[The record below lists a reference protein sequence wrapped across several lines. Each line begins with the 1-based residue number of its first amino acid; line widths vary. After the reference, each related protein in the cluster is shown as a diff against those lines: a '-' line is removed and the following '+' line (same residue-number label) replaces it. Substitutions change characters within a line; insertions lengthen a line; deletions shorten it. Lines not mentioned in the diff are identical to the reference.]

1 MSKIQRK
8 QLVEY
13 LNEKYEYAKRTIIRD
28 VDFKTRIAFASF
40 FSIVIKMVKKGD
52 VDDFK
57 NFLKILDIGEK
68 ILTTH
73 ILPDDI
79 KKEVD
84 KKIKE
89 LPKEIQSQIT
99 DDFIS
104 KLIAKFDNQVIR
116 QLITDLRQ
124 KIGDIIFDESI
135 TDSNK

>member
-1 MSKIQRK
+1 D
-8 QLVEY
+8 Y
-13 LNEKYEYAKRTIIRD
+13 LNEKYEYAKRTILRD

-40 FSIVIKMVKKGD
+40 FSIITKMVKKGD
-52 VDDFK
+52 VEDFK

-89 LPKEIQSQIT
+89 LPKEIQNQIT
-99 DDFIS
+99 DEYIS
-104 KLIAKFDNQVIR
+104 RLIEKFDTPLIR

-124 KIGDIIFDESI
+124 KIGDIIFDES
-135 TDSNK
+135 TTNSDK

>member
-1 MSKIQRK
+1 MSKAQRK

-13 LNEKYEYAKRTIIRD
+13 LNEKYEYAKKTILRD

-40 FSIVIKMVKKGD
+40 FSIVIKTVKKGD

-57 NFLKILDIGEK
+57 NFLKILDIGKK
-68 ILTTH
+68 ILTSH

-89 LPKEIQSQIT
+89 LPKEIQNQIT
-99 DDFIS
+99 DEYIS
-104 KLIAKFDNQVIR
+104 QLIAKFDNPIIK

-124 KIGDIIFDESI
+124 KIGDIILDESLEN
-135 TDSNK
+135 TNK

>member
-1 MSKIQRK
+1 MSKAQRK

-13 LNEKYEYAKRTIIRD
+13 LNEKYEYAKKTILRD

-99 DDFIS
+99 DDYIS
-104 KLIAKFDNQVIR
+104 KLIEKFDNSMIR

-124 KIGDIIFDESI
+124 KIGDIIFDES
-135 TDSNK
+135 TTNSNK

>member
-1 MSKIQRK
+1 
-8 QLVEY
+8 
-13 LNEKYEYAKRTIIRD
+13 
-28 VDFKTRIAFASF
+28 
-40 FSIVIKMVKKGD
+40 KMVKKGD

-84 KKIKE
+84 KKVKE

-99 DDFIS
+99 DDYIS
-104 KLIAKFDNQVIR
+104 NLIAKFDNPVIR
-116 QLITDLRQ
+116 QLIIDLRQ
-124 KIGDIIFDESI
+124 KIGDIILDESLEN
-135 TDSNK
+135 TNK

>member
-8 QLVEY
+8 ELIKY
-13 LNEKYEYAKRTIIRD
+13 LDEKYEYAKKTIIRD

-99 DDFIS
+99 DDYIS
-104 KLIAKFDNQVIR
+104 KLIEKFDNPMIR

-124 KIGDIIFDESI
+124 KIGDIIFDESLEN
-135 TDSNK
+135 TNK

>member
-1 MSKIQRK
+1 MSKTQRK
-8 QLVEY
+8 QLIEY

-28 VDFKTRIAFASF
+28 VDFKTRIAFTSF

-52 VDDFK
+52 VEDFK
-57 NFLKILDIGEK
+57 NFIKILDIGEK

-79 KKEVD
+79 KLEVN

-89 LPKEIQSQIT
+89 MPKEIQNQIT
-99 DDFIS
+99 DEYIS
-104 KLIAKFDNQVIR
+104 KLIAKFDNPMIR

-124 KIGDIIFDESI
+124 KIGDIIFDES
-135 TDSNK
+135 TANSDK